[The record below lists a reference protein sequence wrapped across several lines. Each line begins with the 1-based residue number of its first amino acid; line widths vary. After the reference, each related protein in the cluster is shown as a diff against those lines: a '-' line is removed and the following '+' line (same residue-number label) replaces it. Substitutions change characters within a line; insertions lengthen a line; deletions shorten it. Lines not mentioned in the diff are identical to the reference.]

1 MIDYSEDYLLG
12 RKVRIFQPKD
22 GYRASSDAV
31 LLASAVTD
39 VKRHDSFLDAG
50 SGTGAVSLCL
60 AARLCEHDI
69 RLTGIEIQP
78 DLVELSSLS
87 ARANGFGSM
96 KFINTDFKNAP
107 LPFCSFHHV
116 ISNPP
121 YAEKDTPSPQKGKST
136 AHNFSSVPNLSEW
149 IRLCIKMI
157 RPQGYFYMINRAS
170 ALDEILYQIH
180 GKLGGIRVVPVC
192 SQRGQDAKRIIVI
205 ARKDCKA
212 PLRLCPPL
220 IIHESDGTHTPEAEA
235 ILRGGKALFSLG

>member
-96 KFINTDFKNAP
+96 KFIDTDLKNA
-107 LPFCSFHHV
+107 LF
-116 ISNPP
+116 IM
-121 YAEKDTPSPQKGKST
+121 
-136 AHNFSSVPNLSEW
+136 LSA
-149 IRLCIKMI
+149 IRLMRKKI
-157 RPQGYFYMINRAS
+157 RLPLRKENRPRIIFLA
-170 ALDEILYQIH
+170 YQI
-180 GKLGGIRVVPVC
+180 
-192 SQRGQDAKRIIVI
+192 
-205 ARKDCKA
+205 
-212 PLRLCPPL
+212 
-220 IIHESDGTHTPEAEA
+220 
-235 ILRGGKALFSLG
+235 